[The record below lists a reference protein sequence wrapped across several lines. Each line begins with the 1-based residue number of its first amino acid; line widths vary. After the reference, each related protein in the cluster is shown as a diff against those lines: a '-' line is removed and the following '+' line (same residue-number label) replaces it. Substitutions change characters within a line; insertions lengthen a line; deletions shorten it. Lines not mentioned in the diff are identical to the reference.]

1 MDVFKSQNKSFLDIY
16 NIYINSDKCKYEKA
30 IYAYKSKK
38 KDAAIVI
45 ITPR

>member
-16 NIYINSDKCKYEKA
+16 IGSDKCKYEKA

-38 KDAAIVI
+38 KDVAIVI